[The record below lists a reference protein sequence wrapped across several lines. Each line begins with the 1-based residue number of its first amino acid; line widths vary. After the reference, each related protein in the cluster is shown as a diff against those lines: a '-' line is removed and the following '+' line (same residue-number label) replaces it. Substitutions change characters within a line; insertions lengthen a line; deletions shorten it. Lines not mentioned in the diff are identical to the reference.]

1 MKFIKRL
8 FCTHTYTKSVSC
20 DSERVGCHNYIYDY
34 EHYKCE
40 KCGDEFKFKIFRNI
54 DKYFYLRN
62 SVKIKL

>member
-8 FCTHTYTKSVSC
+8 FCSHIYTQSASC
-20 DSERVGCHNYIYDY
+20 DSERAGDHNYIYDY
-34 EHYKCE
+34 KHY

-62 SVKIKL
+62 SLK